1 MTNDLVPFDLAL
13 EIADSKGETLAT
25 GRHAKTLLK
34 KFDLRIVLIS
44 MDNAAVIKKHNADGA
59 RSRYLIRLTV
69 IGKAH
74 DLSSGNVLALGAS
87 IKHELQALEESAL
100 LFTVSWPDKL
110 GQGTELAA

>member
-44 MDNAAVIKKHNADGA
+44 MDNAAVIKKHNADGT
-59 RSRYLIRLTV
+59 ITV
-69 IGKAH
+69 LDTPYSYRK
-74 DLSSGNVLALGAS
+74 GA
-87 IKHELQALEESAL
+87 
-100 LFTVSWPDKL
+100 
-110 GQGTELAA
+110 